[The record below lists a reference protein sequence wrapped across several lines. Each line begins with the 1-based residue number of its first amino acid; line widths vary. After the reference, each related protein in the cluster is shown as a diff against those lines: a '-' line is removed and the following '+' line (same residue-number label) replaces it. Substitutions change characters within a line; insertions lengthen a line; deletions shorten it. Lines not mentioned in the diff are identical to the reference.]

1 MFHAAAW
8 HMWYTYG
15 LSYNKNTDVLQSIL
29 IESQKQKFSVKHD
42 WTDIFSVFNY
52 MTNYNCTAVHFGQ
65 QYHDKCLI
73 RYNFSPCSLVKIG
86 AFL

>member
-42 WTDIFSVFNY
+42 WTDIV
-52 MTNYNCTAVHFGQ
+52 CLQ
-65 QYHDKCLI
+65 LHDELQL
-73 RYNFSPCSLVKIG
+73 YGSHSWPAMS
-86 AFL
+86 